1 MGLDRIRKK
10 IWKKK
15 KKKGKETVRKGLVE
29 NGWLGL
35 KGEQNNIGIMI
46 GDLVDVGC
54 GLGVKWR
61 AESGEWR
68 VETVDGD
75 GWHGSWLLDMSRWD
89 PLIWSAQ
96 HMGGIGIGG

>member
-1 MGLDRIRKK
+1 
-10 IWKKK
+10 
-15 KKKGKETVRKGLVE
+15 
-29 NGWLGL
+29 
-35 KGEQNNIGIMI
+35 MI

-75 GWHGSWLLDMSRWD
+75 RWHGS
-89 PLIWSAQ
+89 
-96 HMGGIGIGG
+96 